1 MEGNSQCCHVGSDPL
16 SFLDGKYHGC
26 QSRQQKDVLIVDGF
40 IETAASFGATWGKSV
55 ARWNDEFENELMY
68 IGLAVYQFCTLLNY
82 GLKIVDFAVE
92 ELD

>member
-1 MEGNSQCCHVGSDPL
+1 MSVPTLCLSLTGNIMDASQGS
-16 SFLDGKYHGC
+16 K
-26 QSRQQKDVLIVDGF
+26 KDVLIVDGF